1 MRQALFNTFTTW
13 HLAEMPAGIA
23 VSGRVPTE
31 TSSEALL
38 VAAEVTTSLQTAL
51 LTTLQFITH

>member
-1 MRQALFNTFTTW
+1 
-13 HLAEMPAGIA
+13 MPAGIA